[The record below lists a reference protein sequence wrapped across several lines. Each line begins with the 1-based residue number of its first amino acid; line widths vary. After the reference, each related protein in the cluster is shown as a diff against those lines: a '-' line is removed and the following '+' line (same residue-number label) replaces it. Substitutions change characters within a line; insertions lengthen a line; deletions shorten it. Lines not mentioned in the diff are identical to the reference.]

1 MREDPTCLRATKL
14 MHHKYWICAPKPGS
28 RSYWS
33 PIKAMLCNKRSHG
46 SERPVHQLQKSP
58 HSSEDP
64 AKPKKKKRCREQL
77 LKDCFFFFLI
87 YLFGCAGSLSC
98 SMWDPVSWPG
108 NEPGPSALGLQRP
121 SHWTTREVP
130 EGLFIQKLVL
140 SQKWPYFDLLRIS
153 ALRFSVLRRGNVK
166 TVFAKN

>member
-1 MREDPTCLRATKL
+1 MQETWVRSLMREDPTCLRATKL

-108 NEPGPSALGLQRP
+108 NEPGPTALGLQTQPLDHQGSPWRTVYTETCTK
-121 SHWTTREVP
+121 SKVTIFWSS
-130 EGLFIQKLVL
+130 KN
-140 SQKWPYFDLLRIS
+140 
-153 ALRFSVLRRGNVK
+153 FSS
-166 TVFAKN
+166 